1 MLTNDIR
8 QNILKRFPKI
18 ELSYDK
24 ILHKKVY
31 ADLFMIIPKGPK
43 AFLWFT
49 YIEDKNVA
57 ILLLLN
63 REGNVKS
70 LDIYPVCFN
79 NELSYGT
86 LLYGTFFDI
95 NSNHHFSCEDIFTY
109 KGNYINKYMLKHK
122 LQIYE
127 ELFTNNML
135 QKTYNSNFIIVGLPV
150 WVSSYM
156 NAINIINTL
165 PYKVYA
171 VKQFNMRDLDGKSL
185 GISLYKENTKLEA
198 IFKIRAGVD
207 SDIYNLYT
215 SDNKFYNVAAITSYK
230 QSILLNSIFRS
241 IKENTNLDYIEAS
254 DDEEE
259 FENVETNKYVDLDKC
274 VLMNCVYNKHFKKW
288 EPVKIVNNNNI
299 ITKKK
304 SILLEKNK

>member
-1 MLTNDIR
+1 MKNSIKIFLIIAIIFLSSVYFLSTIVAYERQVKDLQEQVDI
-8 QNILKRFPKI
+8 L
-18 ELSYDK
+18 Y
-24 ILHKKVY
+24 
-31 ADLFMIIPKGPK
+31 
-43 AFLWFT
+43 
-49 YIEDKNVA
+49 
-57 ILLLLN
+57 
-63 REGNVKS
+63 
-70 LDIYPVCFN
+70 LDIEFSNAYCDSISK
-79 NELSYGT
+79 ELDSLQNRYQM
-86 LLYGTFFDI
+86 FDDAPGKEFI
-95 NSNHHFSCEDIFTY
+95 DI
-109 KGNYINKYMLKHK
+109 I
-122 LQIYE
+122 
-127 ELFTNNML
+127 
-135 QKTYNSNFIIVGLPV
+135 
-150 WVSSYM
+150 

-171 VKQFNMRDLDGKSL
+171 VKQFNMRDLNGKSL

-207 SDIYNLYT
+207 TDIYNLFT

-299 ITKKK
+299 ITKKQA
-304 SILLEKNK
+304 ILLEKNK